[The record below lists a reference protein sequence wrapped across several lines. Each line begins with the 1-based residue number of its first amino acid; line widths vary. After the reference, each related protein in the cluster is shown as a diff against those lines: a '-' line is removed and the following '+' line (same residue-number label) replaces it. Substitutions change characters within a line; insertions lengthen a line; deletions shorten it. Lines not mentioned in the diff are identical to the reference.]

1 MELLPQTAD
10 VLRRLS
16 ETSDLDLVAIV
27 TEAGDRVAAEVPSC
41 LGFSYCLVDED
52 LTLTVVA
59 TSADSTAMDA
69 AQYLDDGPCLQAGRG
84 AEVVGVEDVLDES
97 RWQLYAATAA
107 DRGVRSSLSLPVL
120 DGERLVGTVNF
131 YAAQARAFVGH
142 EERLASIVG
151 ASARVAVT
159 NADLSFRSLGDAV
172 DAPTHL
178 DDLVVVDRASGVLA
192 RTRGISVDDARAL
205 LHGAALRAGMQLSDL
220 ARSLIRC

>member
-16 ETSDLDLVAIV
+16 ESSDVDLVAVV
-27 TEAGDRVAAEVPSC
+27 TEAGDLVAAEVPSC

-52 LTLTVVA
+52 LTFTVVA
-59 TSADSTAMDA
+59 TSEDSTVMDA

-84 AEVVGVEDVLDES
+84 EVVVGVEDVLDES
-97 RWQLYAATAA
+97 RWQQYAATAA

-120 DGERLVGTVNF
+120 DEGDSSAPSTSTPRWPGLSSGTRNGWP
-131 YAAQARAFVGH
+131 R
-142 EERLASIVG
+142 S
-151 ASARVAVT
+151 SAPAPGWPSPT
-159 NADLSFRSLGDAV
+159 PTCRSGPWATRPPH
-172 DAPTHL
+172 PTHL

-192 RTRGISVDDARAL
+192 QTRGISVDDARAL
-205 LHGAALRAGMQLSDL
+205 LHGAAARAGMQPSDL